1 MNDRKIWK
9 VLSALTVK
17 EAEAFNRWLEAE
29 MAGKQ
34 VYLRK
39 LSQLLSH
46 NLQQA
51 PQAEAIW
58 EALYPGKTYDD
69 GRLRKL
75 NGDLTQQLEEFLAI
89 VAFRADR
96 NNRDLYLIRE
106 INRRKRPDVFT
117 KLYRKLYDR
126 LIRRTNKNA
135 DYYRTLYELE
145 ETKQRFNQIH
155 RIPYSPPKPAE
166 PDALPETYMSQMQ
179 RLNYAFDSWWLHE
192 KMEIMPHN
200 LNSMAF
206 HQEPIESV
214 LLEEVLELIET
225 HPLHSKQ
232 HWLAINKQLM
242 LFLQQPQSVAV
253 TDIMKLLEERKE
265 DLEKNEVLSLWSF
278 LINHYARKLNE
289 TGEIDHAR
297 HLVSLYEWAIHS
309 ELILLDN
316 YLPVK
321 HYRNIITTILRIP
334 AFDLAFQYLHTFKP
348 LISPEKREDTF
359 IFNLAKYHYAKEE
372 FQSVI
377 DLLSNHKFT
386 HSVDEIDA
394 RAFLLQSQYELNIN
408 DTEWLFGQAENLIRY
423 VRNRRAIPKRIKQL
437 YINQYRLFNRVLNA
451 NTDDKLARV
460 KLAVQENRA
469 IIQPRWLIKMIDQ
482 KRALIKQEI

>member
-9 VLSALTVK
+9 ILSALTVK

-34 VYLRK
+34 IFLRT
-39 LSQLLSH
+39 LSAILAQ
-46 NLQQA
+46 NLKQA
-51 PQAEAIW
+51 PSAEQVW
-58 EALYPGKTYDD
+58 DQLYPEKAYDD
-69 GRLRKL
+69 DRMRKL
-75 NGDLTQQLEEFLAI
+75 NGDLTYQLEEFMAI
-89 VAFRADR
+89 QAFRADR
-96 NNRDLYLIRE
+96 DTRDLFLLRE
-106 INRRKRPDVFT
+106 MSSRKRPDVFT
-117 KLYRKLYDR
+117 KLYRKIHDR
-126 LIRRTNKNA
+126 LSRRTNKNA
-135 DYYRTLYELE
+135 DYYRMLFEVE
-145 ETKQRFNQIH
+145 EEKQRFDRIH
-155 RIPYSPPKPAE
+155 RIPYVLPKSSTE
-166 PDALPETYMSQMQ
+166 GEQSLKNMSQMQ
-179 RLNYAFDSWWLHE
+179 RINYAFDSWWLHE
-192 KMEIMPHN
+192 KMEIAPHN
-200 LNSMAF
+200 MNSMEL
-206 HQEPIESV
+206 HQESIESV

-232 HWLAINKQLM
+232 PWLTINKQVM
-242 LFLQQPQSVAV
+242 LFLQQPESVPV
-253 TDIMKLLEERKE
+253 TDIMILLEDRRA
-265 DLEKNEVLSLWSF
+265 DLEKKEVHALWGF
-278 LINHYARKLNE
+278 LINHYARKLNKS
-289 TGEIDHAR
+289 GEVDSAR

-309 ELILLDN
+309 ELIFVDK
-316 YLPVK
+316 YLPIQ
-321 HYRNIITTILRIP
+321 HYRNIITISLRIP
-334 AFDLAFQYLHTFKP
+334 AFDLAYQYLHTFKP

-372 FQSVI
+372 YQSVI
-377 DLLSNHKFT
+377 DLLSNHKFA

-394 RAFLLQSQYELNIN
+394 RAFLLQSQYELNTN

-451 NTDDKLARV
+451 NTDNKLARV